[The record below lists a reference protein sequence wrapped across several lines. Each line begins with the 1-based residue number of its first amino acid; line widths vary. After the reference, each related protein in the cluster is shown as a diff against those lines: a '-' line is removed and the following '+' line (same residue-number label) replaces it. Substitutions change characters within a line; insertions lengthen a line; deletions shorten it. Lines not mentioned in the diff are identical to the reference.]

1 MSAQP
6 AEEPRGMVPRA
17 ELYRALARIDDLR
30 AEIVELRRR
39 LGGMEPTAYLSL
51 QRALCLTRG
60 EAQILGHMIASKSVS
75 KRAIY
80 AAMYDDNPD
89 APSIKILDVY
99 ACKLRTKLRT
109 ANAPENWIETI
120 WGSGWRISDE
130 GRAWLEAIIEGGK

>member
-30 AEIVELRRR
+30 AEIVELRKR
-39 LGGMEPTAYLSL
+39 LGMEPTAYLCL
-51 QRALCLTRG
+51 QRKLNLTRG
-60 EAQILGHMIASKSVS
+60 EAQILAYLVAHKDVA
-75 KRAIY
+75 RRTLYAAIY
-80 AAMYDDNPD
+80 DDTPD
-89 APSIKILDVY
+89 APEIKILDVY
-99 ACKLRTKLRT
+99 TSKLRKKLAA